1 MEDTA
6 LNLELKCTEVRENI
20 LTEIGELG
28 VGHLG
33 GSLSMVELLV
43 TLYYKHMNVDPKNPQ
58 KVGRDRLIVSKGHS
72 GPAVYAVLAEKG
84 YFPKEWLLTLNK
96 PGTNL
101 PSHCDM
107 NRTPGIDMTTGSLG
121 QGFSCAVGIALA
133 SNLKKDGANIYTI
146 IGDGESQEGQIW
158 EAAMFASHHKLDN
171 LIAFT
176 DYNKLQLDDSIDNIC
191 SIEPLADK
199 WKAFG
204 WNVQEI
210 NGHDFNE
217 ILDALDQAR
226 ATKGKPSVILA
237 HTVKGKGVPFME
249 NVVVWHGK
257 TPSKEDYEKIPKSKI
272 ELLKKCSNPNYKFNY
287 NPNLTL
293 EEQNVS
299 KRARAIIA
307 ILFRD
312 YWATDIQR
320 NKIVKMQKNEFSRLE
335 MEKEKKYDVNNIF
348 NNAKK
353 NKENTTSDNEGIIIY
368 KKSFFQRLKEKIKYI
383 IKNKRKEK

>member
-1 MEDTA
+1 M
-6 LNLELKCTEVRENI
+6 NLELKCTEVRENI

-58 KVGRDRLIVSKGHS
+58 KMGRDRLIVSKGHS

-84 YFPKEWLLTLNK
+84 YFPKEWLMTLNK

-133 SNLKKDGANIYTI
+133 SKLKKDGANIYTI

-176 DYNKLQLDDSIDNIC
+176 DYNKLQLDDSIENIC

-204 WNVQEI
+204 WDVTEVFEGNNCDEI
-210 NGHDFNE
+210 DKA
-217 ILDALDQAR
+217 ILEAKKSQ
-226 ATKGKPSVILA
+226 KPVMIIL
-237 HTVKGKGVPFME
+237 HTVKGCGVDFAEKAGISNHSMTVSEEMFEKGM
-249 NVVVWHGK
+249 
-257 TPSKEDYEKIPKSKI
+257 KELKI
-272 ELLKKCSNPNYKFNY
+272 EELK
-287 NPNLTL
+287 
-293 EEQNVS
+293 
-299 KRARAIIA
+299 
-307 ILFRD
+307 
-312 YWATDIQR
+312 
-320 NKIVKMQKNEFSRLE
+320 
-335 MEKEKKYDVNNIF
+335 
-348 NNAKK
+348 
-353 NKENTTSDNEGIIIY
+353 
-368 KKSFFQRLKEKIKYI
+368 LKESGG
-383 IKNKRKEK
+383 EF

>member
-1 MEDTA
+1 M
-6 LNLELKCTEVRENI
+6 NLELKCTEVRENI

-72 GPAVYAVLAEKG
+72 GPAVYSVLAEKG

-133 SNLKKDGANIYTI
+133 SKLKKDGANIYTI

-204 WNVQEI
+204 WDVTEVFEGNNCDEI
-210 NGHDFNE
+210 DKA
-217 ILDALDQAR
+217 ILEAKKSQ
-226 ATKGKPSVILA
+226 KPVMIIL
-237 HTVKGKGVPFME
+237 HTVKGCGVDFAEKAGISNHSMT
-249 NVVVWHGK
+249 V
-257 TPSKEDYEKIPKSKI
+257 SKEMFEKGMKELKI
-272 ELLKKCSNPNYKFNY
+272 E
-287 NPNLTL
+287 
-293 EEQNVS
+293 ES
-299 KRARAIIA
+299 K
-307 ILFRD
+307 
-312 YWATDIQR
+312 
-320 NKIVKMQKNEFSRLE
+320 
-335 MEKEKKYDVNNIF
+335 
-348 NNAKK
+348 
-353 NKENTTSDNEGIIIY
+353 
-368 KKSFFQRLKEKIKYI
+368 LKESGG
-383 IKNKRKEK
+383 EF